1 MMDPITI
8 VSLAASAGSL
18 VSQIIKAKSALS
30 ELHEKFKTAQLAVS
44 SLIAQLSALEASTSE
59 LEAILKDREKS
70 LWPARSLQASL
81 NQSLS
86 SCGDVIQYLLERLA
100 ELTGAK
106 PAGGRLG
113 RFTRARFALN
123 ESELAPMK
131 EALRDQ
137 VQAIQ
142 LLITVASL
150 QHEDAQETVLN
161 DKDSVRV
168 LRTAAKRSSSL
179 LWLRDSMSILSFSSF
194 QSDTLSRLSM
204 IFNFDGELLES
215 KSYRA
220 AVLKTWKGLKE
231 QRNVAS
237 NSDPPKVARDNRISM
252 FVNGR
257 SDAHVSYQ
265 LSGMKLMVAMIARY
279 DFVAERADELEFK
292 AGEVL
297 IPVAITNKEWVVV
310 KPVSRLG
317 GPGLVPTSYMTLIS
331 RTGERYTSPEDIER
345 ELRAVEVPNV
355 RDWKRFAAK
364 YVTSAIPPG
373 KITATSNGLGK
384 SF

>member
-1 MMDPITI
+1 MDPIS
-8 VSLAASAGSL
+8 VVGLAASAGSL

-30 ELHEKFKTAQLAVS
+30 DLHEKFKTAQLAVS

-70 LWPARSLQASL
+70 LWPAKSLQASL

-86 SCGDVIQYLLERLA
+86 SCGDVIQYILDRLA
-100 ELTGAK
+100 EFTAAA

-113 RFTRARFALN
+113 RLTRAKFALN

-150 QHEDAQETVLN
+150 QHQDAQETVLR
-161 DKDSVRV
+161 DEDSVRV

-179 LWLRDSMSILSFSSF
+179 LWLRDSMSVLSFSSL

-204 IFNFDGELLES
+204 IFNFDGELLGS
-215 KSYRA
+215 RPYHA
-220 AVLKTWKGLKE
+220 AILKTWKGLRE
-231 QRNVAS
+231 QRRVES
-237 NSDPPKVARDNRISM
+237 NSLLPQVARDNRIST
-252 FVNGR
+252 FLDGR
-257 SDAHVSYQ
+257 PDAHISYQ
-265 LSGMKLMVAMIARY
+265 LSGMKSMVAMIARY
-279 DFVAERADELEFK
+279 DFSHEMADEMDFK
-292 AGEVL
+292 ADEVL
-297 IPVAITNKEWVVV
+297 IPVAITNDEWVVA

-331 RTGERYTSPEDIER
+331 RAGERYASPDDIVR
-345 ELRAVEVPNV
+345 ELRAVGIPDV
-355 RDWKRFAAK
+355 RDWKRSSAD
-364 YVTSAIPPG
+364 YVASAIPLG
-373 KITATSNGLGK
+373 RITAPANR
-384 SF
+384 